1 MIINRGYEIL
11 LGLSLSATLVACGG
25 SKDEP
30 TESQGNVI
38 LSTTF
43 DSDPTMQKNSGT
55 QAWVIRDHESNHF
68 GDAHPGLAIDGDV
81 LRFDST
87 GGDCCLDSRPRTDF
101 PDGTELIFSTRSASN
116 EVFQDDVAPEV
127 GDLFPTWP
135 WAGTN
140 NWINFEYDVA
150 NAHWAAVAV
159 MIYRRESVQDQVL
172 FVINQI
178 DDAPGSTN
186 LTHKIVYVQTGLPL
200 DEFVDVNLHLY
211 ISSHEVGLTV
221 NGQDQVKF
229 GYELKY
235 EAASKDDR
243 FTAIAPNQGIQELKY
258 LKLVAP

>member
-1 MIINRGYEIL
+1 MYRGYEIL
-11 LGLSLSATLVACGG
+11 FGVSLSVALVACGS
-25 SKDEP
+25 SKDEGD
-30 TESQGNVI
+30 SQEKVI

-43 DSDPTMQKNSGT
+43 DSDPTMQTNSGT
-55 QAWVIRDHESNHF
+55 QAWVIRDFESNHF
-68 GDAHPGLAIDGDV
+68 GDAHPGLAIENDV

-101 PDGTELIFSTRSASN
+101 PDGTEMIFSTRSVSN
-116 EVFQDDVAPEV
+116 EVFQEDVAPEP

-140 NWINFEYDVA
+140 NWINFEYDVP
-150 NAHWAAVAV
+150 NAHWAAMAV

-172 FVINQI
+172 FLMNQI

-211 ISSHEVGLTV
+211 ISTHEVGLTV
-221 NGQDQVKF
+221 NGEDQGKF

-243 FTAIAPNQGIQELKY
+243 FVAIAPNQGIAELKY

>member
-1 MIINRGYEIL
+1 MYRGYQIL
-11 LGLSLSATLVACGG
+11 LGLTLSVPLVACG
-25 SKDEP
+25 SSSDDP
-30 TESQGNVI
+30 VSQGNVI
-38 LSTTF
+38 LATTF
-43 DSDPTMQKNSGT
+43 DSDPTMQKTNGT

-68 GDAHPGLAIDGDV
+68 GAAHPGLSIAGGV

-101 PDGTELIFSTRSASN
+101 PDGTEMIFSTRSVSN
-116 EVFQDDVAPEV
+116 EVFNDDVAPEV
-127 GDLFPTWP
+127 GQLFPTWP

-140 NWINFEYDVA
+140 NWINFDYDVA

-200 DEFVDVNLHLY
+200 DEFVEVNLHLY
-211 ISSHEVGLTV
+211 ISTHEFGLTV
-221 NGQDQVKF
+221 NGEDQGKTP
-229 GYELKY
+229 YELKY

-243 FTAIAPNQGIQELKY
+243 FVAVAPNQGVAELKY

>member
-1 MIINRGYEIL
+1 MIRYRGYEIL
-11 LGLSLSATLVACGG
+11 FGLSLSVALVGCGS

-30 TESQGNVI
+30 ESDGNVI
-38 LSTTF
+38 LATTF
-43 DSDPTMQKNSGT
+43 DSDPTMQKISGT

-68 GDAHPGLAIDGDV
+68 GDAHPGLSIDGDV

-101 PDGTELIFSTRSASN
+101 PDGTEMVFSTRSASN
-116 EVFQDDVAPEV
+116 EVFQDDVAPQA
-127 GDLFPTWP
+127 GDLFPDWP

-150 NAHWAAVAV
+150 NAHWAAAAV
-159 MIYRRESVQDQVL
+159 MIYRRESVGDQVL
-172 FVINQI
+172 FLMNQI

-186 LTHKIVYVQTGLPL
+186 LTHKIIYVQTGLPL
-200 DEFVDVNLHLY
+200 DEFVDVKLKLL
-211 ISSHEVGLTV
+211 ISSHELGLTV
-221 NGQDQVKF
+221 NGEDQGKV

-243 FTAIAPNQGIQELKY
+243 FTAIAPNQGVQELKY

>member
-1 MIINRGYEIL
+1 MYRGYQIL
-11 LGLSLSATLVACGG
+11 LGLCLSASVMACGS

-30 TESQGNVI
+30 ENTGNVI

-43 DSDPTMQKNSGT
+43 TSDPTMQKINGT
-55 QAWVIRDHESNHF
+55 QAWVIRDHETNHF
-68 GDAHPGLAIDGDV
+68 SDAHPGLSIENDV

-87 GGDCCLDSRPRTDF
+87 GGDCCLDSRPRTDY
-101 PDGTELIFSTRSASN
+101 PDGTVMAFSTRSASN
-116 EVFQDDVAPEV
+116 EVFNDDVAPAV
-127 GDLFPTWP
+127 GDLFPDWP

-159 MIYRRESVQDQVL
+159 MIYRRESVGDQVL
-172 FVINQI
+172 FVMNQV
-178 DDAPGSTN
+178 DDAPGSTT
-186 LTHKIVYVQTGLPL
+186 LTHKIVYVQTGLPI
-200 DEFVDVNLHLY
+200 DDFVDVSIKLL
-211 ISSHEVGLTV
+211 ISTHEVGLTV
-221 NGQDQVKF
+221 NGEDQGKI

-243 FTAIAPNQGIQELKY
+243 FTAIAPNQGVAELKY